1 MVSYCFVNSHLRIL
15 TMQLIQEFRKAKDF
29 TRWFG
34 CIITRGTLDLS
45 FALCIGVDVVHH
57 VGKLP
62 MLGNMF

>member
-1 MVSYCFVNSHLRIL
+1 
-15 TMQLIQEFRKAKDF
+15 MQLIQEFRKAKDF

-45 FALCIGVDVVHH
+45 FALCIGVDVVHY